1 MADPT
6 SGSEPVFVYH
16 DTEEVNA
23 VEQHPKRAENKE
35 QKRRKRRMQL
45 AAALIEADNDEI
57 QRRIDFVV
65 NVDPTSQEILDDT
78 SLVPRYANQ
87 SVIFRDALDPSLSN
101 QPYSRPVYVHTP
113 QSMRELTQS
122 YLGMS
127 SAWGMDEP
135 EDFQLI
141 DTSNAEAD
149 PPFPVEEVTQNLLDL
164 SMPSGD
170 LQPELESS
178 WKNIEEKA
186 DRRSTLRSSSSMPSL
201 AEAARQDG
209 MEDVSLDTSQIQPE
223 TLTRHSLLLARI
235 RKSRIFSDS
244 TASEADITNE
254 SADADD
260 NQNNQPS
267 QETYQEPPVSYDSKE
282 SSGPVSGSTSEL
294 QGFRARV
301 LGNNLNRRR
310 SSRRHSLAISG
321 WPEENH
327 PFQTESK
334 SSRGYNNASDSPFL
348 AQSSGQDDLGLQDP
362 DLSTDSRQEQTKN
375 TALQG
380 VGPML
385 ARHASAHQNDLTS
398 AKWSKP
404 KLKLRSLFPFERRH
418 PAQGNQ
424 SQERPTSDF
433 QPNSIKSLANG
444 SRSILEEDS
453 PVIGTEAIET
463 FPTQEDYQ
471 DNEFEGVSLQTPL
484 LEQNADGKFEATS
497 DAQQDSRTQTHPNAN
512 RLASFGSQRY
522 QKPSS
527 KERFHHICI
536 PAPLEFVPRE
546 SPRTAFFVPHGAF
559 YVDERGVV
567 LPQNKTRSEAHHEYD
582 YGPVEVPAKIG
593 RRVLYPST
601 ALFRNVLSYR
611 DVDHEGWGY
620 ERYTNAFA
628 YFHSLHA
635 DDDDSDDEVP
645 LMNVRIQTKEEQL
658 ARRRIHRER
667 LRRKRARA
675 ERQRLRDLARRQ
687 GKNPSIFGITEE
699 SEDASETSSENYS
712 SFSSGE
718 SDPEQP
724 WKDDRRPAGKLYGR
738 SLLAEA
744 NKQQEQQ
751 KSQIRFYGQILDT
764 QRHSAPP
771 DGLNGFS
778 NDTRERMAKVFGAQ
792 PRWMADILQ
801 RQEPDVE
808 TQTRSRSLGGTPM
821 IGADQ
826 ETDLL
831 MEPGVQEGLIYP
843 SIQTAREAEAQAAEE
858 ADDLA
863 FSAWHDS
870 SSSEDGDN
878 PVDTHLVPLIPE
890 QPKWQPKE
898 DDDLPLDKLRKQD
911 SNSRATLAKEDS
923 DDDQPL
929 GNRHKQAAIIAE
941 NQALI
946 RQLMEENRQ
955 VRASLQMLTSA
966 APYGMPWMP
975 PFPVQFPNMPYVNND
990 ASLMGDTGYSTDSR
1004 PPGDLMAY
1012 NSSDGLMAAGYEMGE
1027 YGNARISED
1036 LDGDLPLLSDANT
1049 PQELEYDN
1057 EEYPL
1062 EHHGALSESY
1072 AQETELNT
1080 GAYGDGAYHQ
1090 PIIEAQDPNA
1100 PMENTH
1106 SLYDE
1111 QYPAMEQD
1119 YGQYSMPYFDD
1130 SNMVHSQNYMGTGE
1144 DWEAHPYEEMQNPYD
1159 ADYTVQDSVMQDS
1172 HYAPPYPDML
1182 GEYAADAS
1190 NNQQWHTEPFMS
1202 HTDSE
1207 LYTHPDAHH
1216 ANAAGIDNGAISE
1229 WLAAPEEKDPSK
1241 LESYSTYIPNRN
1253 DDEHEF
1259 GTDNVERMARPEQY

>member
-6 SGSEPVFVYH
+6 SGSEPVFLYH
-16 DTEEVNA
+16 DTEEANA
-23 VEQHPKRAENKE
+23 VEQQPKRAEHKE
-35 QKRRKRRMQL
+35 KNRRKRRMQL

-65 NVDPTSQEILDDT
+65 NVDPTSQELLDDT
-78 SLVPRYANQ
+78 MLVPRYANQ

-122 YLGMS
+122 YLGMTT
-127 SAWGMDEP
+127 AWGMDEP

-149 PPFPVEEVTQNLLDL
+149 QPSPVEEVTQNLLDL

-178 WKNIEEKA
+178 YKDLEDKA
-186 DRRSTLRSSSSMPSL
+186 ERRLALRSASSMPSL
-201 AEAARQDG
+201 AEAARADG

-235 RKSRIFSDS
+235 RKSRIVSNS
-244 TASEADITNE
+244 NASEADITLE

-260 NQNNQPS
+260 GQNNQPS
-267 QETYQEPPVSYDSKE
+267 QESYQEPPVSHESNG
-282 SSGPVSGSTSEL
+282 SSGPVSGSASEL
-294 QGFRARV
+294 QDFRARV
-301 LGNNLNRRR
+301 LKNNLNRRR

-327 PFQTESK
+327 PFQTESTSHQEHNVAFK
-334 SSRGYNNASDSPFL
+334 SPFL
-348 AQSSGQDDLGLQDP
+348 AQSSGQNDSGLQNS
-362 DLSTDSRQEQTKN
+362 DLSNDARQKQTED
-375 TALQG
+375 AASQDI
-380 VGPML
+380 GPML
-385 ARHASAHQNDLTS
+385 ARHASAQQDDLTS
-398 AKWSKP
+398 AKWSRP
-404 KLKLRSLFPFERRH
+404 KLKLRSLFPFERRQ
-418 PAQGNQ
+418 PARGHQGH
-424 SQERPTSDF
+424 ERPTSDF
-433 QPNSIKSLANG
+433 QPSSIKSLTNV
-444 SRSILEEDS
+444 SKSILEEDS
-453 PVIGTEAIET
+453 PVIGCGAIET
-463 FPTQEDYQ
+463 FSTQEDYQ

-484 LEQNADGKFEATS
+484 LEQNTDGKFAATS
-497 DAQQDSRTQTHPNAN
+497 DVHQETRTETHLNAN

-620 ERYTNAFA
+620 ERYTNALS

-658 ARRRIHRER
+658 ARRRIYRER

-675 ERQRLRDLARRQ
+675 ERRRLRDLARRQ

-699 SEDASETSSENYS
+699 SEDPSETSSEEYS

-724 WKDDRRPAGKLYGR
+724 WKDYRRPAGKLYGR
-738 SLLAEA
+738 SLLDDAR
-744 NKQQEQQ
+744 KQQEQN
-751 KSQIRFYGQILDT
+751 KSQIRFYGQVMDN

-771 DGLNGFS
+771 DGLTGFS
-778 NDTRERMAKVFGAQ
+778 NGTRERMEKVFGAQ
-792 PRWMADILQ
+792 PRWMADILR

-808 TQTRSRSLGGTPM
+808 SQTRSRSLGGTPM

-870 SSSEDGDN
+870 SSSEDGEYQIDAQ
-878 PVDTHLVPLIPE
+878 LVSLVPE
-890 QPKWQPKE
+890 QPKWQPKD
-898 DDDLPLDKLRKQD
+898 DDDLPLNKIRKQD
-911 SNSRATLAKEDS
+911 SILRGASAKEDS
-923 DDDQPL
+923 DDEQPL
-929 GNRHKQAAIIAE
+929 GNRHRQAAIIAE

-946 RQLMEENRQ
+946 RQLLEENRQ

-966 APYGMPWMP
+966 VPYGMPWMP
-975 PFPVQFPNMPYVNND
+975 PFPVQFPNVPYLNND
-990 ASLMGDTGYSTDSR
+990 GPLMGDVGYNTDSR
-1004 PPGDLMAY
+1004 PPEDLMAS
-1012 NSSDGLMAAGYEMGE
+1012 NSGDGYQMDDFGE
-1027 YGNARISED
+1027 ARISDD

-1049 PQELEYDN
+1049 PQELEYDY
-1057 EEYPL
+1057 EDYPL
-1062 EHHGALSESY
+1062 QHHDALPEY
-1072 AQETELNT
+1072 RAQETEQNI
-1080 GAYGDGAYHQ
+1080 GAYDDEGASHQ
-1090 PIIEAQDPNA
+1090 PIIENQDPNVPIDHA
-1100 PMENTH
+1100 H
-1106 SLYDE
+1106 SFYDE
-1111 QYPAMEQD
+1111 QYPAMGQD
-1119 YGQYSMPYFDD
+1119 YGQYPMAYFDD
-1130 SNMVHSQNYMGTGE
+1130 SNIVHSQNYMDTGE
-1144 DWEAHPYEEMQNPYD
+1144 VWEAEPYEEMQNPYD
-1159 ADYTVQDSVMQDS
+1159 ADYTVQDNVMLDS
-1172 HYAPPYPDML
+1172 YYVPPHPDML
-1182 GEYAADAS
+1182 ADYAKDAS
-1190 NNQQWHTEPFMS
+1190 NDQQWHSEPFMPRP
-1202 HTDSE
+1202 DSD
-1207 LYTHPDAHH
+1207 LCTHPDVHH
-1216 ANAAGIDNGAISE
+1216 ANAAYINNDAISE
-1229 WLAAPEEKDPSK
+1229 WLAAPEEKIPNPSS
-1241 LESYSTYIPNRN
+1241 LESYPTCMPDRN
-1253 DDEHEF
+1253 DDEHQS
-1259 GTDNVERMARPEQY
+1259 GTNNVEGMALIEHT